1 MNIFLAVNYYIPII
15 IIGLLLLITGLLIL
29 ASFALG
35 GNKEK
40 TLTINNDKIIPVK
53 GEDTLLNIL
62 SNNKIFIPSA
72 CGGKA
77 TCGFCKVQVLE
88 GGGDVKPMEEPFLSA
103 QERKDNVRLSC
114 QVKVTEDIKISI
126 PESLLYAKEYTCE
139 VINIED
145 LTYDIKLVRFKFINP
160 DSMEFKPGQYA
171 QLKVPGIDII
181 RAYSIASNPKITHE
195 IELIIRMVPK
205 GKATTFVHRALELGD
220 KVIVTGPYGNFYLQ
234 ENSNRDIVC
243 IAGGSGKAPIRSI
256 LHYLKDRGMPRK
268 VKYFFGARSKKD
280 LYYTEEFVELA
291 KEFPNFE
298 YIPALSDPLPED
310 NWEGDIGLITEV
322 VDKYCGDLSDS
333 EAYLCGSPGM
343 INACINVLNA
353 HNIKESN
360 VFYDKFS

>member
-1 MNIFLAVNYYIPII
+1 MNSILAVNIYIPII
-15 IIGLLLLITGLLIL
+15 IIGLLMVITVLLIL
-29 ASFALG
+29 AGMLLG

-40 TLTINNDKIIPVK
+40 TLTINNDKTIVVK
-53 GEDTLLNIL
+53 GEDSLLNIL

-88 GGGDVKPMEEPFLSA
+88 GGGEVKPMEEPFLSP
-103 QERKDNVRLSC
+103 QEKKDNVRLSC
-114 QVKVTEDIKISI
+114 QVKVNEDIKIAI

-139 VINIED
+139 VTNIED

-160 DSMEFKPGQYA
+160 ETMEFKPGQYA
-171 QLKVPGIDII
+171 QLKVPGIDVI

-220 KVIVTGPYGNFYLQ
+220 KVIVTGPYGSFYLR
-234 ENSNRDIVC
+234 EDSDRDIVC

-256 LHYLKDRGMPRK
+256 LYFLKDQGMPRK

-280 LYYTEEFVELA
+280 LYYTDEFVELA

-310 NWEGDIGLITEV
+310 NWTGDVGLITEV
-322 VDKYCGDLSDS
+322 VDKYCGDLNDS

-343 INACINVLNA
+343 INACIKILNSY
-353 HNIKESN
+353 NNKESN
-360 VFYDKFS
+360 GLYDKFS

>member
-1 MNIFLAVNYYIPII
+1 MNLILAVNIYIPII
-15 IIGLLLLITGLLIL
+15 IIGLLMVITVLLIL
-29 ASFALG
+29 AGMLLG

-40 TLTINNDKIIPVK
+40 TLTINNDKTIVVK
-53 GEDTLLNIL
+53 GEDSLLNIL

-88 GGGDVKPMEEPFLSA
+88 GGGEVKPMEEPFLSP
-103 QERKDNVRLSC
+103 QEKKDNVRLSC
-114 QVKVTEDIKISI
+114 QVKVNEDIKISI

-139 VINIED
+139 VTNIED

-160 DSMEFKPGQYA
+160 ETMEFKPGQYA
-171 QLKVPGIDII
+171 QLKVPGIDVI

-220 KVIVTGPYGNFYLQ
+220 KVIVTGPYGSFYLR
-234 ENSNRDIVC
+234 EDSNRDIVC

-256 LHYLKDRGMPRK
+256 LYFLKDQGMPRK

-310 NWEGDIGLITEV
+310 NWQGDIGLITDI
-322 VDKYCGDLSDS
+322 VDKYSGDLSES

-343 INACINVLNA
+343 INACIKVLNK
-353 HNIKESN
+353 HDIKESN